1 MPEAESYDPSL
12 TDLERIPEL
21 LPCFMTP
28 GKGSQPGQS
37 LSETARGATTSSCT
51 FLSPNGNTGAIQ
63 AVAGQLG
70 MALSPSQRKHFV
82 SFKPYYSPNSVPS
95 KASRVKT
102 ENVYSSKN
110 RAGLSDPFVLP
121 LHSNRGVFS
130 PCLNSNNTRRWSD
143 TGSYLRC
150 PPLFHPTFIPGK
162 TKRRLSEPL
171 WSSHL
176 DSGVGFIDT
185 HCHLDMLYG
194 KLGFRE
200 TFSSFRELYQ
210 SSFPPQF
217 RGCITDFCNPR
228 VMVKEALW
236 EGLLA
241 EDMVWGAFGCHPHF
255 AKDYSNVYERDIL
268 MAMRHPKAVAFGEM
282 GLDYSHKN
290 STSASK
296 QKEVISSLK

>member
-1 MPEAESYDPSL
+1 MPEAESCNPSL

-21 LPCFMTP
+21 LTCFMTL

-37 LSETARGATTSSCT
+37 LSETTRGATTSSCT
-51 FLSPNGNTGAIQ
+51 VLSPNGNTRAIQ
-63 AVAGQLG
+63 ALAGHKG
-70 MALSPSQRKHFV
+70 MSLSPSQRNHFV
-82 SFKPYYSPNSVPS
+82 SFNPDDSPNSGPS
-95 KASRVKT
+95 KASRIKT
-102 ENVYSSKN
+102 EKS
-110 RAGLSDPFVLP
+110 AGSSDPFALP
-121 LHSNRGVFS
+121 LYSRKSVFG
-130 PCLNSNNTRRWSD
+130 PCSNSNNTRRRSD
-143 TGSYLRC
+143 TGSHLRC
-150 PPLFHPTFIPGK
+150 PPLFQSTFIPAK
-162 TKRRLSEPL
+162 SPRRRLSEPL

-176 DSGVGFIDT
+176 DCGVGFVDT

-194 KLGFRE
+194 KLGFRG
-200 TFSSFRELYQ
+200 TFSSFRELHQ
-210 SSFPPQF
+210 RSFPPQF
-217 RGCITDFCNPR
+217 RGCITNFCNPR

-290 STSASK
+290 STCVSK
-296 QKEVISSLK
+296 QKQVISSLK